1 MSKLNFWST
10 KDIILNSRIKS
21 QLNEKK
27 IRGIRKTLLSLAEI
41 DIKSADS
48 FNIIISKKDEN
59 ENSMAMPTIIPQKYY
74 HEDLEKIKQNILIIE
89 NEINSDESELADSS
103 DFENE
108 DEE

>member
-1 MSKLNFWST
+1 
-10 KDIILNSRIKS
+10 
-21 QLNEKK
+21 
-27 IRGIRKTLLSLAEI
+27 
-41 DIKSADS
+41 
-48 FNIIISKKDEN
+48 
-59 ENSMAMPTIIPQKYY
+59 MAMPTIIPQKYY